1 MANILVVEDFEDS
14 RYSLCRLLELAGHH
28 VLEARDGA
36 EAVNVALAGGPDL
49 ILMDV
54 SLPDIDGI
62 TATEQIRAAGGR
74 RVPIIVLT
82 AHDAE
87 QFHDRAT
94 AAGCD
99 GYITKPLDF
108 ERLETLIAHYVG

>member
-1 MANILVVEDFEDS
+1 MAIILVVEDFEDS
-14 RYSLCRLLELAGHH
+14 RFSLCRLLEMSGHA

-36 EAVNVALAGGPDL
+36 EAIAAAVGERPDL
-49 ILMDV
+49 VLMDV

-62 TATEQIRAAGGR
+62 TATERIRTELGPEL
-74 RVPIIVLT
+74 PIIILS

-87 QFHDRAT
+87 QFYERAT

-99 GYITKPLDF
+99 DYVTKPLDF
-108 ERLETLIAHYVG
+108 DRLERLIHHYVG